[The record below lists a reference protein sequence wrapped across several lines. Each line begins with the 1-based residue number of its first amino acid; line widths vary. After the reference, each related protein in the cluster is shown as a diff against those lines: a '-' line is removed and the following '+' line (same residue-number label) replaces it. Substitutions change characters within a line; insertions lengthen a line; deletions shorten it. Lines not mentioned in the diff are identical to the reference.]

1 MAKPLDV
8 CEILAHAPLFSSLNR
23 KSCEILANS
32 AQVHRLLKNKFLYRR
47 GEVAAGVYLVAVG
60 WIKASIPVVRSRH
73 GKVIEMFGP
82 GDSFG
87 QTLMLLNHPHIV
99 DAQALDDS
107 VVICLN
113 KRDIEEILSLE
124 AEFALKMLKN
134 VSLRF
139 ETLLHDIETVST
151 HSASERVADY
161 LLKQPRQGTQTQLKF
176 SKCLIAS
183 RLGLQAESLSRAL
196 QRLTRAHL
204 ISVQGSYVEI
214 LNAQGLLQLN
224 QANHLGDLGSVKPCS
239 TA

>member
-1 MAKPLDV
+1 MTKQLDV
-8 CEILAHAPLFSSLNR
+8 CDLLARAPLFASLNRNWCEILAY
-23 KSCEILANS
+23 S
-32 AQVHRLLKNKFLYRR
+32 AQVHRLLKNQFLYRR
-47 GEVAAGVYLVAVG
+47 GDAATGVYLVAVG
-60 WIKASIPVVRSRH
+60 HIKASIPIARSRH

-87 QTLMLLNHPHIV
+87 ETLMLVNHPHIV

-107 VVICLN
+107 VVIWLD
-113 KRDIEEILSLE
+113 KRDLEPILALE
-124 AEFALKMLKN
+124 ADFTLKMLKN

-151 HSASERVADY
+151 HSASERVAEY

-196 QRLTRAHL
+196 QRLSRDHL
-204 ISVQGSYVEI
+204 ISVQGSHVEI
-214 LNAQGLLQLN
+214 LNEQGLMQLN
-224 QANHLGDLGSVKPCS
+224 HASH
-239 TA
+239 

>member
-8 CEILAHAPLFSSLNR
+8 CELLAHAPLFSSLNR
-23 KSCEILANS
+23 NSCEILANS

-47 GEVAAGVYLVAVG
+47 GEAASGVYLVAVG
-60 WIKASIPVVRSRH
+60 WIKASIPVKRSRH

-87 QTLMLLNHPHIV
+87 ETLMLLNHPHIV

-107 VVICLN
+107 VVICLD

-161 LLKQPRQGTQTQLKF
+161 LLRQPRQGTQTQLKF

-214 LNAQGLLQLN
+214 LNAQGLLQFN

>member
-8 CEILAHAPLFSSLNR
+8 CELLAHAPLFSSLNR

-47 GEVAAGVYLVAVG
+47 GEAASGVYLVAVG

-107 VVICLN
+107 VVVCLD
-113 KRDIEEILSLE
+113 KRDIEKILSLE

-134 VSLRF
+134 LSLRF

-204 ISVQGSYVEI
+204 ISVQGSSVEI
-214 LNAQGLLQLN
+214 LNAQGLLQFN